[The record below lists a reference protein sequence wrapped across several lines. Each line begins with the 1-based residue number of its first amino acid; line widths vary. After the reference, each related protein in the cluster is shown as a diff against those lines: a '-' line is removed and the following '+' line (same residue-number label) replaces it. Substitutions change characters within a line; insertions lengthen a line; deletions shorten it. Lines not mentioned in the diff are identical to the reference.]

1 MMRHIF
7 KASIFVSIL
16 VISAGAQAQTTLSP
30 YTRQLMQSIEAADYA
45 AVPVD
50 AAGEKSIKAKSVRLT
65 DGQLYVSAYIHVD
78 ETTDIAAIEALGVRI
93 NTHVGTI
100 LTAQIPATA
109 MQELAAIEGIRY
121 IDAAMPVRPMMDLA
135 RAACN
140 VDEVHAGTD
149 LDGSYNGEGVVVGI
163 IDMGFQYDHINFY
176 DLNQSVLRIQR
187 VWEQDWDSG
196 TPPDGFSYGGEMTTS
211 DEMLSY
217 KGDVTTTS
225 HGTHVT
231 GIAAGADT
239 YDGNTYYGVAPGA
252 DIVLVSMGGNT
263 DNNVN
268 LSDAIAYIYGY
279 AEAVGKPCVVNMSIG
294 SQIGPHDGT
303 SSFDKLCDA
312 LQGEGK
318 LLVGAIGNYGATKC
332 HVSGTFAS
340 ADDAPVQTL
349 VSFLDDVD
357 DGGEIDVWGEEGMDL
372 TVQVFIYDTYSGAK
386 KDSVEVDASAS
397 DGTTKKYT
405 FQSNCTGSVTITTE
419 INPHNNKPHAY
430 IAFDITR
437 FKSKSCAGIA
447 LKPRGAGTAHAWS
460 DADYIVFTD
469 SDIDEM
475 TDGDTDY
482 TVAEVGGTG
491 NSIISVGAYTT
502 RDYLWTEGSTTQ
514 TDLGETLGEVA
525 SYSGRGPTVDG
536 RVKPF
541 ITAPGGAI
549 VSSLS
554 NNDANLDDQYIV
566 RTITYRDTNYYG
578 LMQGTSMSAPFVTGV
593 LATWLQAN
601 PGLTP
606 EAAKEIMQSTAI
618 TNDYTGEIA
627 SEGDNAWGHGIID
640 AWAGIKQCIATSSIG
655 AISDGTADMSLLMSG
670 ANGCRLFFG
679 EATSGV
685 RTDIVSIDGRLVR
698 STAVGNVH
706 AAEEVSVDT
715 SGLSRGVYLL
725 HVTANGAEK
734 TFKLRIA
741 R

>member
-7 KASIFVSIL
+7 AAATLFTLLST
-16 VISAGAQAQTTLSP
+16 SANVRAQSTLSP
-30 YTRQLMQSIEAADYA
+30 YTQQLMESIEATGYA
-45 AVPVD
+45 ATTVD
-50 AAGEKSIKAKSVRLT
+50 DGGGLSLKAKSLRLT
-65 DGQLYVSAYIHVD
+65 DGQLYISAFIHVD

-93 NTHVGTI
+93 NTRAGSI

-109 MQELAAIEGIRY
+109 MQALSAVEGIRY
-121 IDAAMPVRPMMDLA
+121 IDAAMPVRPMMDIA

-140 VDEVHAGTD
+140 VDYVHEGTD
-149 LDGSYNGEGVVVGI
+149 LDASYNGDGVVVGI

-176 DLNQSVLRIQR
+176 DLNQSTLRIQR

-196 TPPDGFSYGGEMTTS
+196 TPPDGYSYGGEMTTS

-252 DIVLVSMGGNT
+252 DIVLVSMGGDT

-268 LSDAIAYIYGY
+268 LSDAIAYIYDY
-279 AEAVGKPCVVNMSIG
+279 AESVGKPCVVNMSIG

-303 SSFDKLCDA
+303 SSFDQLCDA

-332 HVSGTFAS
+332 HVAGAFTS

-357 DGGEIDVWGEEGMDL
+357 DGGEIDVWGDEGMDL
-372 TVQVFIYDTYSGAK
+372 TVQVFIFDTYSGTK
-386 KDSVEVDASAS
+386 KDSIEVDASAATGS
-397 DGTTKKYT
+397 TKKYS

-419 INPHNNKPHAY
+419 INPLNNKPHAY

-437 FKSKSCAGIA
+437 FKSKSCAGLS
-447 LKPRGAGTAHAWS
+447 LKPRSAGTAHAWS

-469 SDIDEM
+469 SDFDEM

-491 NSIISVGAYTT
+491 NTIISVGAYTT
-502 RDYLWTEGSTTQ
+502 RDYLWTESNSTHV
-514 TDLGETLGEVA
+514 DLGETLGEVA

-601 PGLTP
+601 PELTP
-606 EAAKEIMQSTAI
+606 DAAKDIIQATAI
-618 TNDYTGEIA
+618 TNDYTGEIS
-627 SEGDNAWGHGIID
+627 SEGDNGWGYGIID

-655 AISDGTADMSLLMSG
+655 AISDGTAGTSLLMDG
-670 ANGCRLFFG
+670 ANNCRLLFAG
-679 EATSGV
+679 ATNGV
-685 RTDIVSIDGRLVR
+685 RADIVSVDGRLVR
-698 STAVGNVH
+698 STDIGNVST
-706 AAEEVSVDT
+706 AEEVSIDT
-715 SGLSRGVYLL
+715 SALPRGVYLL
-725 HVTANGAEK
+725 HVTANGLNK
-734 TFKLRIA
+734 TYKLRIND
-741 R
+741 